1 MEKRALCFCLQ
12 PLLKPFPQNY
22 VLTQIPLRFSAK
34 HHSFINYRWKEK
46 KKKRYLIFLPT
57 YSPIYFGFFFLF
69 SSHQYIHLS
78 TCNTYRLKKGAH
90 KLIIQTCMLA
100 STNNLHFY
108 VSIHNNLLLNI
119 FSGHIKQRYLVS
131 LVSSM
136 QHLLKIHDFAMS
148 P

>member
-1 MEKRALCFCLQ
+1 
-12 PLLKPFPQNY
+12 
-22 VLTQIPLRFSAK
+22 
-34 HHSFINYRWKEK
+34 
-46 KKKRYLIFLPT
+46 
-57 YSPIYFGFFFLF
+57 
-69 SSHQYIHLS
+69 
-78 TCNTYRLKKGAH
+78 
-90 KLIIQTCMLA
+90 MLA